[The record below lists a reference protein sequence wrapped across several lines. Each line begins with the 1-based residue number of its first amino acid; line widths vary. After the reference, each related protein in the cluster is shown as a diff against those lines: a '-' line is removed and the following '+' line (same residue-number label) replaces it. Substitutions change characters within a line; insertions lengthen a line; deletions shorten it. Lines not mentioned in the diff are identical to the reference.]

1 MEKRSFIGDILE
13 QPVALKNAIA
23 AYPGSDMEILRK
35 EIDSANIQR
44 IVMAGH
50 GSSFNALYPSFLHLS
65 KLPIPVT
72 LWQTAELLK
81 YGFRQIDSHTLLI
94 LNSQSGRSIEMEQL
108 INEMAGGRAASV
120 VALTNYMDS
129 PLGQKADFCI
139 PLMAGEEHGV
149 ATKTFINPLALSI
162 ILGLQLNGENADQS
176 KENFLLLADD
186 IAVYL
191 ADWEKKVHSISQ
203 LIGNCNHV
211 IVVGRGYSMAS
222 ALNGAINQKEGAW
235 NFSEGMNAAE
245 FRHGPLE
252 LAGDNLT
259 LFIMEGD
266 DQSIERNHK
275 LADEVQSYGSHV
287 IWVGN
292 EGDKKFPSIATPES
306 TPITQP
312 AAEAVAMQLVAMAL
326 AVNKGLEAG
335 KFRHIGKIVLNE

>member
-13 QPVALKNAIA
+13 QPLALKNAIA
-23 AYPGSDMEILRK
+23 AYPGDDIEILRK
-35 EIDSANIQR
+35 KISSGIIQR

-81 YGFRQIDSHTLLI
+81 YGFRQIDVHTLLI

-108 INEMAGGRAASV
+108 INKITGGRAACV

-162 ILGLQLNGENADQS
+162 ILSLQLIGENAEQS
-176 KENFLLLADD
+176 KASFLSLADE
-186 IAVYL
+186 ISAYL
-191 ADWEKKVHSISQ
+191 ADWEKKVQSISQ

-211 IVVGRGYSMAS
+211 IVVGRGFSMAS
-222 ALNGAINQKEGAW
+222 ALNGAINQKEAAW

-252 LAGDNLT
+252 LADDKLT

-266 DQSIERNHK
+266 DQTGEINHK

-287 IWVGN
+287 VWIGN
-292 EGDKKFPSIATPES
+292 KGDKKFSSIAIPDS
-306 TPITQP
+306 TAITQP
-312 AAEAVAMQLVAMAL
+312 ASEAVTMQLVALAL

-335 KFRHIGKIVLNE
+335 KFRRIGKIVRVE

>member
-13 QPVALKNAIA
+13 QPQALKNAIA
-23 AYPGSDMEILRK
+23 AYPGSDLEILK
-35 EIDSANIQR
+35 KKISSGNIKR

-81 YGFRQIDSHTLLI
+81 YGFRQIDAHTLLI

-108 INEMAGGRAASV
+108 INEIAQGGAACI

-129 PLGQKADFCI
+129 PLGQNADFCI

-162 ILGLQLNGENADQS
+162 ILGLQLNGENTDHARAS
-176 KENFLLLADD
+176 FLLLADE
-186 IAVYL
+186 IAAYL
-191 ADWEKKVHSISQ
+191 TDWQKKVQSISQ
-203 LIGNCNHV
+203 LIGSCNHV

-222 ALNGAINQKEGAW
+222 ALNGAINQKEAAW

-252 LAGDNLT
+252 LADDKLT

-266 DQSIERNHK
+266 ELTREINYK

-292 EGDKKFPSIATPES
+292 KGDKKFTSITIPGAT
-306 TPITQP
+306 TFTQP
-312 AAEAVAMQLVAMAL
+312 AAEAVAMQLVALAL

-335 KFRHIGKIVLNE
+335 KFRRIGKVVLVE